1 MPLAILFALVLA
13 CTSTATR
20 AATTC
25 DLAKVRA
32 CYEDIM
38 DSVPLFFAS
47 RAQGGDAAATFCSHY
62 WEFSSCSS
70 KAETKACR
78 GEELVDRLERFYRE
92 VSAELC
98 DDPHRRLLKSFVVDG
113 DCSPLD
119 VIRQCMAQPL
129 EEFSSTGSTAPACS
143 ALERQLVRCLSE
155 PASVCNGPVERTA
168 LATRS
173 IAAFLRWHGCQ
184 NGAGVQH
191 MTSPRPVDP
200 FLEEC
205 PFQLHEMCFTQTLDV
220 VRASLLF
227 YGRPNRNLSRFYEE
241 LCGTEPAPCRP
252 EDSQDKCTPEQTG
265 TMHRFHLATAA
276 MQQTLCAAPPALLA
290 SKSLAKFRPSCI
302 TN

>member
-98 DDPHRRLLKSFVVDG
+98 DDPHRRLLKTHV
-113 DCSPLD
+113 
-119 VIRQCMAQPL
+119 
-129 EEFSSTGSTAPACS
+129 
-143 ALERQLVRCLSE
+143 
-155 PASVCNGPVERTA
+155 
-168 LATRS
+168 LA
-173 IAAFLRWHGCQ
+173 G
-184 NGAGVQH
+184 
-191 MTSPRPVDP
+191 PVDP

-290 SKSLAKFRPSCI
+290 NLTATNSCWDEKVFRECVLGDVAKPLARHLMGIARTGEQCRLLRSSWSACLEQSYSRLRRCEETPDVQGARRLLFDFLDRLQPCD
-302 TN
+302 